1 MGHTAFITTG
11 EVKRMS
17 FKNQVIHC
25 DVTSCQHHSKEGKC
39 ELDSI
44 KVAPRC
50 DCHSGK
56 CDESECASYHA
67 K

>member
-1 MGHTAFITTG
+1 
-11 EVKRMS
+11 MS
-17 FKNQVIHC
+17 FPNNNQCIHC
-25 DVTSCQHHSKEGKC
+25 DVESCQHHASDNMC

-50 DCHSGK
+50 GCPSGD
-56 CDESECASYHA
+56 CDESLCASYHA

>member
-1 MGHTAFITTG
+1 
-11 EVKRMS
+11 MS
-17 FKNQVIHC
+17 FPNNNQCIHC
-25 DVTSCQHHSKEGKC
+25 DVESC

-50 DCHSGK
+50 GCHSGD
-56 CDESECASYHA
+56 CDESLCASYHA